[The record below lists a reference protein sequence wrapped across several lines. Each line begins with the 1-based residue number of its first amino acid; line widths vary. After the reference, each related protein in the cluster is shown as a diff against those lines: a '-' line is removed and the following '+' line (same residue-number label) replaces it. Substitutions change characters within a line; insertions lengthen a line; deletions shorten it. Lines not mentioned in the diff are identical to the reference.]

1 MATNRWTEKRITLL
15 QELYPIQTNI
25 HTAQAL
31 GMSER
36 AVRDKAREL
45 GLEKTVKAKW
55 LEQAEY
61 VRNHYLDRSFAE
73 LAGDLG
79 ISKTSVSRMASRL
92 GLKRT
97 AKEQHSISSRIR
109 QELVKRERGRIVFG
123 LEPLT
128 NLKVTTNRKRICLKA
143 KLKAKGYV
151 ASTGS
156 HTIYYKDGI
165 RRSTKQEN
173 HGSKLGLRFLPFP
186 IGGLTQLTTSI

>member
-1 MATNRWTEKRITLL
+1 MATNKWTEEGIALL
-15 QELYPIQTNI
+15 QELYPVQTNI
-25 HTAQAL
+25 HTAEVL

-61 VRNHYLDRSFAE
+61 VRNHYLDRSFSE

-97 AKEQHSISSRIR
+97 VKEQHHITSRIR
-109 QELVKRERGRIVFG
+109 CELIRRERGRIIFG

-143 KLKAKGYV
+143 KLKAKGYM
-151 ASTGS
+151 ASIGS

-165 RRSTKQEN
+165 RRSMKQET
-173 HGSKLGLRFLPFP
+173 HGSKLGLRFFPF
-186 IGGLTQLTTSI
+186 L